1 MCRGRTEKSHS
12 NMFTSAVILPFS
24 WYFASN
30 YMNYSG
36 FWFNVF
42 VINIFRIGIL
52 THVSFSF
59 LFSRSCLFSLSLAQ
73 SLVFQHQI
81 LYPDTV
87 KEALS
92 MVFDLAHYDFEHIY
106 IHIKLSKTVRNHY
119 RMQRIQD
126 TFIQLS
132 YEQNWSH
139 TCRSLQFGNTKC
151 QQQQRQ
157 QQQQ

>member
-1 MCRGRTEKSHS
+1 
-12 NMFTSAVILPFS
+12 
-24 WYFASN
+24 
-30 YMNYSG
+30 
-36 FWFNVF
+36 
-42 VINIFRIGIL
+42 
-52 THVSFSF
+52 
-59 LFSRSCLFSLSLAQ
+59 
-73 SLVFQHQI
+73 
-81 LYPDTV
+81 
-87 KEALS
+87 
-92 MVFDLAHYDFEHIY
+92 MVFDLAHYDLEHIY

-157 QQQQ
+157 QPQ